1 VGTFKVPIEVGN
13 AEGTRWERLEA
24 YADSGAHFSSIPR
37 PVWEA
42 LDLKPVRRVAFRMAD
57 GGTRDQDVG
66 RGRLRVDG
74 QDIDTSVILGDPAS
88 PCILGA
94 LAMEDLL
101 LAPDPV
107 RKRLVPIEPVMLT
120 QLP

>member
-42 LDLKPVRRVAFRMAD
+42 LDLKPVRRVTFRMAD